1 MFLDAQHR
9 FKETKLFSGD
19 GYVRDMLR
27 HYGDGGR
34 AITLPKVSAY
44 DYESA
49 VKYRQSEQQKYASLQ
64 KELADT
70 RRLLQTSRAESV
82 EFAGYINE
90 FLSPSL
96 SQHDTARAG
105 LGGDSHSTDGGD
117 SVLPPKSGAI
127 ESDTNDGPIISS
139 KVLSDELPSR
149 RSNSARRDDAAKLE
163 AGAAGSETVTGTD
176 AGGGATVEPKQYVDR
191 QADQHSVAE

>member
-1 MFLDAQHR
+1 MFLDAQR
-9 FKETKLFSGD
+9 RYKETKLFSGD

-27 HYGDGGR
+27 NYGDGGR
-34 AITLPKVSAY
+34 AIALPKVSAY
-44 DYESA
+44 DYDSA
-49 VKYRQSEQQKYASLQ
+49 VKYRQSEQQKYASLH

-70 RRLLQTSRAESV
+70 RRELRTSRAESV
-82 EFAGYINE
+82 KFAGYINK
-90 FLSPSL
+90 FLSQPL

-127 ESDTNDGPIISS
+127 KSDTNDGPIISS

-149 RSNSARRDDAAKLE
+149 RSNSARRDDDAKLE
-163 AGAAGSETVTGTD
+163 AGAAGSETVTGADTGR
-176 AGGGATVEPKQYVDR
+176 AVTVEPEPDVDR
-191 QADQHSVAE
+191 PTDQHNATE